1 MLPQKLAMYL
11 ELYLLELHFFLLVR
25 FYFILLVYAN
35 EDFFFSKIEEKYY
48 LSIIRITHTQKKK
61 KEKEKLIC
69 FVKLYDRFIF

>member
-1 MLPQKLAMYL
+1 MYL